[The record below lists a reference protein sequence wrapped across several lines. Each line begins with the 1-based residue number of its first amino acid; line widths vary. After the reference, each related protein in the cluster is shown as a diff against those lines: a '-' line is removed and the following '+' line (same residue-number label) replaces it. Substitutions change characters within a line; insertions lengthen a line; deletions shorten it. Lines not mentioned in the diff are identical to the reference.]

1 MSTFCF
7 DHKERQMVNS
17 PLTSSPAK
25 ITGLMEK
32 QAILRI
38 GTKRR
43 LLFCSDELLS
53 KLEETIPA
61 EGVAEYTDDSLIA
74 FTQK

>member
-1 MSTFCF
+1 
-7 DHKERQMVNS
+7 
-17 PLTSSPAK
+17 
-25 ITGLMEK
+25 MEK